1 MNPGD
6 LVIESV
12 WWKQFDPTD
21 PGQRPVGLVIDRVNG
36 QYITVLWS
44 GGRIQEWLEDRDLT
58 LYQPADQAQHKSER
72 SAQWNS

>member
-12 WWKQFDPTD
+12 WWKHACNPT
-21 PGQRPVGLVIDRVNG
+21 PRPVGLVVERVNG
-36 QYITVLWS
+36 QYLTVLWS
-44 GGRIQEWLEDRDLT
+44 GGRVQEWLEDRDLT

>member
-1 MNPGD
+1 VNPGD
-6 LVIESV
+6 LVVESI
-12 WWKQFDPTD
+12 WWKHAYNPDP
-21 PGQRPVGLVIDRVNG
+21 RHVGLVIERVNG

-44 GGRIQEWLEDRDLT
+44 GGWVQEWLEDRDLT

>member
-1 MNPGD
+1 MKPGD

-12 WWKQFDPTD
+12 WWKHACNPA
-21 PGQRPVGLVIDRVNG
+21 PRPVGLVIDRVNG

-44 GGRIQEWLEDRDLT
+44 GGRMQEWLEDRDLT